1 MTKRKLILSHL
12 FLFALLTSA
21 FGQSQSIRS
30 ELFKNTEII
39 SLPKDEQTS
48 TFFTI
53 GLQPEIIGAIKV
65 PVEVDMRG
73 IGMIY
78 SVLDQ
83 GKLILI
89 GSDAYFK
96 TNLLEDA
103 SVQQLFKNAINIA
116 GGNKS
121 KPVIAVTKN
130 ADKALLDFLNKQ
142 RASVYTIKDFNFK
155 KKTNLLFLTEDVTD
169 SLQLK
174 NIEQFIKKG
183 GTLVFGSPYQQ
194 INKNKVEGAPAAF
207 LNINK
212 LFARAGVINANFMVT
227 STPEN
232 KVIITDSIPDYL
244 HINTMLPRLL
254 GVKTRL
260 DQYVDY
266 FLTTPN
272 IELIFKYNEDGSPV
286 LNKIKQF
293 FKIPDTL
300 PVATLESPVI
310 TDTEEKK
317 YAMKMA
323 YWFYN
328 KRQDFAKH
336 PDAKFL
342 GFESFPGKV
351 ADGAVRVS
359 QEVSIPVMVG
369 TQGLSDVASVYY
381 RPHSTGLYVAA
392 GEKVKITIPK
402 SYLSEHLEA
411 QIGLHDDDVTGLDEL
426 TRIGVDLTKKF
437 VLDKETTEIY
447 SPFGGLLLINVGD
460 TTKLRLI
467 KVQVEG
473 AVKAPYFKLGETTEE
488 EWNATTK
495 NNPAPWAELATN
507 NIVLTVP
514 SYRIRNLNNPVKL
527 MKFWDEV
534 MDADADLAI
543 ISKKRV
549 HQERIIV
556 DRQVAYGYMFTM
568 YNKIV
573 VPDDQSTEWML
584 DADFIRSHGSWGAFH
599 ELGHRHQ
606 FWGLDY
612 PGTGEVTVNLFT
624 MYVYDK
630 VLKKGLYNHDD
641 LPDLAAVTKRVK
653 KYLANDPSYAKWSED
668 PFLALCMYIQII
680 DHFGWDAIIGANTIY
695 RNLPKD
701 QYPKTDQDKIDLWFE
716 TICKTTN
723 SDLTRFF
730 DVWKLPVS
738 EKAKEQAKKYKSW
751 FPKELE

>member
-1 MTKRKLILSHL
+1 
-12 FLFALLTSA
+12 
-21 FGQSQSIRS
+21 
-30 ELFKNTEII
+30 
-39 SLPKDEQTS
+39 
-48 TFFTI
+48 
-53 GLQPEIIGAIKV
+53 
-65 PVEVDMRG
+65 
-73 IGMIY
+73 
-78 SVLDQ
+78 
-83 GKLILI
+83 
-89 GSDAYFK
+89 
-96 TNLLEDA
+96 
-103 SVQQLFKNAINIA
+103 
-116 GGNKS
+116 
-121 KPVIAVTKN
+121 
-130 ADKALLDFLNKQ
+130 
-142 RASVYTIKDFNFK
+142 
-155 KKTNLLFLTEDVTD
+155 
-169 SLQLK
+169 
-174 NIEQFIKKG
+174 
-183 GTLVFGSPYQQ
+183 
-194 INKNKVEGAPAAF
+194 
-207 LNINK
+207 
-212 LFARAGVINANFMVT
+212 MVT

-272 IELIFKYNEDGSPV
+272 IELILKYNEDGSPV
-286 LNKIKQF
+286 LNKIKKF

-328 KRQDFAKH
+328 KQQDFARH

-392 GEKVKITIPK
+392 SEKIKITIPK

-411 QIGLHDDDVTGLDEL
+411 
-426 TRIGVDLTKKF
+426 
-437 VLDKETTEIY
+437 
-447 SPFGGLLLINVGD
+447 
-460 TTKLRLI
+460 
-467 KVQVEG
+467 
-473 AVKAPYFKLGETTEE
+473 
-488 EWNATTK
+488 
-495 NNPAPWAELATN
+495 
-507 NIVLTVP
+507 
-514 SYRIRNLNNPVKL
+514 
-527 MKFWDEV
+527 
-534 MDADADLAI
+534 
-543 ISKKRV
+543 
-549 HQERIIV
+549 
-556 DRQVAYGYMFTM
+556 
-568 YNKIV
+568 
-573 VPDDQSTEWML
+573 
-584 DADFIRSHGSWGAFH
+584 
-599 ELGHRHQ
+599 
-606 FWGLDY
+606 
-612 PGTGEVTVNLFT
+612 
-624 MYVYDK
+624 
-630 VLKKGLYNHDD
+630 LKKGLYYHDD
-641 LPDLAAVTKRVK
+641 LADLAAVTKRVK

-680 DHFGWDAIIGANTIY
+680 DHFGWDAIIGANTVY
-695 RNLPKD
+695 QNLPKD